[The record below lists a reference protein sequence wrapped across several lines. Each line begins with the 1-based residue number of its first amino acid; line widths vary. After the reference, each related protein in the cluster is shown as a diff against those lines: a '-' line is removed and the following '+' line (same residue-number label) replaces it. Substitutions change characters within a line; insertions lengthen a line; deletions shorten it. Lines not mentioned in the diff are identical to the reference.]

1 MTSKFERAVNDLVQV
16 LQETNKPTISG
27 FDTQANVLRVDGNIA
42 WVHIPGGTE
51 ETPVQLTTNAKK
63 GDIVQVRVAGGRAWT
78 VGNITAPPTDDTKAI
93 QADTRAGEAMFTA
106 VDALS
111 SSEIARQAADKAT
124 EYAQEASEQAQSATE
139 SAGVASQ
146 QAQAATNSASLAQQS
161 ADNASQQAQSAT
173 ESASAAGRSASLAQA
188 AAEAAQGE
196 IDEQE
201 NWFWHDSLGAHVLG
215 QNSGFRT
222 DIVSA
227 GMDIVAI
234 ALQKTIAHFGADSVT
249 LGSLTEAIRAV
260 ITNTRFAFR
269 TDSGDIAYFGLND
282 EGIWQMHI
290 ATTFVDDMIR
300 FGDYAWIKRDNGN
313 MSIKWL
319 GEVE

>member
-1 MTSKFERAVNDLVQV
+1 MSNSFNKTARDLAHI
-16 LQETNKPTISG
+16 LQNANGNKPSPYDAQAEVKRIDG
-27 FDTQANVLRVDGNIA
+27 DTA
-42 WVHIPGGTE
+42 WVHIPGGVD

-63 GDIVQVRVAGGRAWT
+63 GDIVQVRVSGGRAWLY
-78 VGNITAPPTDDTKAI
+78 GNVTSPPTDDTKAI

-106 VDALS
+106 IDALS
-111 SSEIARQAADKAT
+111 SSEVARQAADKAT
-124 EYAQEASEQAQSATE
+124 EHAQEASEQAQSATE

-188 AAEAAQGE
+188 AAEAAQGD

-201 NWFWHDSLGAHVLG
+201 NWFWHDSLGAHILG

-222 DIVSA
+222 DIAST

-234 ALQKTIAHFGADSVT
+234 ALQKTIAHFGADNVT

>member
-1 MTSKFERAVNDLVQV
+1 MSTTDILIKNLAKTLTDVPEKRTKAY
-16 LQETNKPTISG
+16 
-27 FDTQANVLRVDGNIA
+27 DTQAEVRRIEGNIA
-42 WVHIPGGTE
+42 WVHIPGGVD
-51 ETPVQLTTNAKK
+51 ETPVQLTTSAKK
-63 GDIVQVRVAGGRAWT
+63 GDVVQVRVSGGRAWLY
-78 VGNITAPPTDDTKAI
+78 GNATSPPTDDTKAI

-106 VDALS
+106 IDALS
-111 SSEIARQAADKAT
+111 SSEVARQAADKAT
-124 EYAQEASEQAQSATE
+124 EHAQEASEQAQSATE

-161 ADNASQQAQSAT
+161 ADNASQQAQAAT
-173 ESASAAGRSASLAQA
+173 ESASTAGIAASRAQA
-188 AAEAAQGE
+188 AAEAAQGD

-201 NWFWHDSLGAHVLG
+201 NWFWHDSLGAHILG
-215 QNSGFRT
+215 QTSGFRT
-222 DIVSA
+222 DLTST
-227 GMDIVAI
+227 GMAVTAI
-234 ALQKTIAHFGADSVT
+234 ALEKVVAHFGADNVV

-260 ITNTRFAFR
+260 ITNTRFAFQ
-269 TDSGDIAYFGLND
+269 TDSGDIAYFGLNS
-282 EGIWQMHI
+282 EGVWQMHI